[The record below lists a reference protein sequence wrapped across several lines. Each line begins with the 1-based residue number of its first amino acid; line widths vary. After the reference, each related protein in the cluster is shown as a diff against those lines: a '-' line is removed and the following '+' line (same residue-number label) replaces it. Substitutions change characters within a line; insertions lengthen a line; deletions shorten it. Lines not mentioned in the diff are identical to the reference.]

1 MGSWLSKEEKELSSD
16 SDMSDIDDD
25 SSSNNKTPLHNNKK
39 IVPNPNP
46 NPNLPKNQNQ
56 NIKSNFLPKNIN
68 PYPDLDFNKNINN
81 ISNQS
86 NNLSILG
93 KKHLRSD
100 TENNN
105 NNFNKNN
112 NNNNNYSPN
121 IIKTKK
127 IEAKPLEQSMNAN
140 TQINKL
146 NKSVIELIE
155 ENKKLKKENEDNK
168 KLIYSQNK
176 KLKDIEKEINIKV
189 KEALNQIKNENN
201 ENEKFIREQIK
212 KALEHY
218 KEKNEEKLNS
228 IISEIPNEMEKN
240 LEKKAKELENLYYI
254 QYKTKINK
262 KKNKEIHDGIKCQ
275 KCFMEPIVGIRYKC
289 SICKEY
295 NLCENCEKENEETN
309 DHPHIF
315 LKIIKKG
322 QTIPKISYIEN
333 DKNEKNQESEANYE
347 EDKII
352 KKEKEEYNNKYYN
365 NDNNSYI
372 KKNEIIINTDIKEK
386 KSEKINNS
394 MNNNYNNNIF
404 ESRINLKKSANF
416 NNYSY
421 ECLTKE
427 LEFSVYQGTKNA
439 KFNLNLK
446 NNGDYPWPKE
456 NSFLI
461 CDAHLSDKI
470 VEKIELEPLNPGY
483 EYFASVYFDDL
494 DELGPGKYNTYL
506 DFNVKNK
513 NFGEKILII
522 LEILEKKVKPA
533 YDPKIAEFRNNFK
546 IDEKTLSDEVIRDA
560 LNQNNNDID
569 KAFEYLYQF

>member
-56 NIKSNFLPKNIN
+56 NIKPNFLPKNIN

-81 ISNQS
+81 ISNPS
-86 NNLSILG
+86 NNLYILG

-112 NNNNNYSPN
+112 TNNNNYTPN

-127 IEAKPLEQSMNAN
+127 IEASPLEQSMNAN

-262 KKNKEIHDGIKCQ
+262 KKNKEIHDGIKCE
-275 KCFMEPIVGIRYKC
+275 KCFMEPIIGIRYKC

-295 NLCENCEKENEETN
+295 NLCENCEKENEEAN

-333 DKNEKNQESEANYE
+333 DKNEKNQESEENYE

-352 KKEKEEYNNKYYN
+352 KKEKEEGNNKYYK

-372 KKNEIIINTDIKEK
+372 NKNEIIINTDIKEK
-386 KSEKINNS
+386 KSEKLHNS
-394 MNNNYNNNIF
+394 MNNNYNNNII
-404 ESRINLKKSANF
+404 ESRINLKKSADF